1 MTRIQQAE
9 AVVEFAKANGFP
21 NASWF
26 LWSVEGET
34 SYDDTS
40 EAVMELDHGETDEFQ
55 LSIHLSDVTLRQAGN
70 KREDEDS
77 FSEAVEVSE

>member
-1 MTRIQQAE
+1 MSSLEQAK

-34 SYDDTS
+34 SYNDTS

-55 LSIHLSDVTLRQAGN
+55 LSVHLGDITLRQAGN
-70 KREDEDS
+70 KREEDDS
-77 FSEAVEVSE
+77 FSEAVEVAE